1 MKLTACNVEVTGLLV
16 QGEEGE
22 VHRAETGEGDADAV
36 EDVAVG
42 EDSDVEVGG
51 EDVVE
56 LSDLLVPEERVG
68 HPDLTDVGESEVF
81 DFIW

>member
-1 MKLTACNVEVTGLLV
+1 MMLTAGNVQVTGLLV

-22 VHRAETGEGDADAV
+22 VHGAEAGEGDANAV

-56 LSDLLVPEERVG
+56 GSNLLVPEERVR
-68 HPDLTDVGESEVF
+68 HPDLTDVGECQIF
-81 DFIW
+81 DFIC